1 MIVKIYR
8 DKNSVEPY
16 TKWINSFKDFKT
28 KARIQQRIR
37 RIEIGNLGVKK
48 SLGKGVWELKFDF
61 GAGYRIYYGVEGNEI
76 IILLAG
82 GNKKTQEQ
90 DILTAQKLWK
100 EYKES

>member
-1 MIVKIYR
+1 M
-8 DKNSVEPY
+8 
-16 TKWINSFKDFKT
+16 
-28 KARIQQRIR
+28 
-37 RIEIGNLGVKK
+37 
-48 SLGKGVWELKFDF
+48 WELKFDF